1 VILDEDVKKVQKLM
15 NQQITSFSSDCD
27 KEFEREGCKPR
38 PVRLISDKLGAL
50 FGMDHL
56 LSEDTDNEFLNNIEG
71 TRKFKVANRNVMEST
86 NFDLDLG
93 LCQ

>member
-1 VILDEDVKKVQKLM
+1 M
-15 NQQITSFSSDCD
+15 
-27 KEFEREGCKPR
+27 
-38 PVRLISDKLGAL
+38 ISDKLGTL

-56 LSEDTDNEFLNNIEG
+56 LREDTDNEFLKNIEG